1 MGCVRMEK
9 GKLIVFEGASDG
21 IGKSTQ
27 IGLLRERLEK
37 EGHII
42 VNHHFPSYGTYH
54 GAPVEH
60 YLDGKLGEINDLS
73 PYFINS
79 LYAVDR
85 ACAWNSK
92 LKPVYDDGC
101 VLLFDRYTTSSLMY
115 QSAKI
120 KDIDEKIAFLDY
132 VSDFEYNKLGIQEP
146 DVVIFL
152 TAPFDMITEMR
163 NGRVN
168 NEGIQNDLHER
179 DPKYLREVY
188 DNAMFV
194 ANHLSWDIIECNDG
208 NKLRSREDIHEEIY
222 RLVRKRTK

>member
-1 MGCVRMEK
+1 MENKK

-27 IGLLRERLEK
+27 IRLLRKRLED
-37 EGHII
+37 EGYTI

-54 GAPVEH
+54 GAPVEK
-60 YLDGKLGEINDLS
+60 YLSGEFGKIEDLS

-85 ACAWNSK
+85 ACAWNTK
-92 LKPVYDDGC
+92 LKPLYEDGK

-120 KDIDEKIAFLDY
+120 KDELEKKKFLDY
-132 VSDFEYNKLGIQEP
+132 VIDFEYNKLGIQEP
-146 DVVIFL
+146 DIVIFL
-152 TAPFDMITEMR
+152 TAPFDMITAMR
-163 NGRVN
+163 NGRVQN
-168 NEGIQNDLHER
+168 DGIVNDLHER
-179 DPKYLREVY
+179 DIEYMREVY

-194 ANHLSWDIIECNDG
+194 ADYLNWEKIVCNDQD
-208 NKLRSREDIHEEIY
+208 KMRSIDEIHEDIY
-222 RLVRKRTK
+222 KRILKK

>member
-1 MGCVRMEK
+1 MEK

-27 IGLLRERLEK
+27 IKLLRERLEK
-37 EGHII
+37 DGYVI
-42 VNHHFPSYGTYH
+42 VNHHFPTYGTYH
-54 GAPVEH
+54 GAPVEE
-60 YLDGKLGEINDLS
+60 YLAGNLGKIEDLS

-92 LKPVYDDGC
+92 LKFLYEEGK

-120 KDIDEKIAFLDY
+120 KDIEEKKKFLDY
-132 VSDFEYNKLGIQEP
+132 VSDFEYNKLGIKEP
-146 DVVIFL
+146 DIVIFL
-152 TAPFDMITEMR
+152 TAPFDMITQMR
-163 NGRVN
+163 QGRIN

-179 DPKYLREVY
+179 DTGYLREVY
-188 DNAMFV
+188 DNAIFV
-194 ANHLSWDIIECNDG
+194 AKHLSWNIINCNYGDR
-208 NKLRSREDIHEEIY
+208 LRDREDIHEEIY
-222 RLVRKRTK
+222 RLVKKKTR

>member
-1 MGCVRMEK
+1 MEK

-27 IGLLRERLEK
+27 IELLRKRLES
-37 EGHII
+37 EGYII
-42 VNHHFPSYGTYH
+42 VNHHFPTYDTYH
-54 GAPVEH
+54 GAPVEE
-60 YLDGKLGEINDLS
+60 YLSGNLGSIDELT

-85 ACAWNSK
+85 ACAWNTK
-92 LKPVYDDGC
+92 LKYLYNDGN

-120 KDIDEKIAFLDY
+120 KDINEKIEFLDY
-132 VSDFEYNKLGIQEP
+132 VSDFEYNRLGIQEP
-146 DVVIFL
+146 DIVIFL

-168 NEGIQNDLHER
+168 NDGIVNDLHER
-179 DPKYLREVY
+179 DPEYLREVY

-194 ANHLSWDIIECNDG
+194 ANHLSWNIINCNDG
-208 NKLRSREDIHEEIY
+208 DRLRDREDIHEEIY
-222 RLVRKRTK
+222 RLVRKKTR

>member
-1 MGCVRMEK
+1 MEK

-27 IGLLRERLEK
+27 IELLRKRLED
-37 EGHII
+37 EGYVI
-42 VNHHFPSYGTYH
+42 VNHHFPTYDTYH
-54 GAPVEH
+54 GRPVEE
-60 YLDGKLGEINDLS
+60 YLSGNLGNIEDLT

-85 ACAWNSK
+85 ACAWQSK
-92 LKPVYDDGC
+92 LKPLYEEGK

-120 KDIDEKIAFLDY
+120 KDIDEKKAFLDY
-132 VSDFEYNKLGIQEP
+132 VTDFEYNKLGIQEP
-146 DVVIFL
+146 DIVIFL
-152 TAPFDMITEMR
+152 TAPFEMIAEMR
-163 NGRVN
+163 KSRVN

-179 DPKYLREVY
+179 DINFLKEVY

-194 ANHLSWDIIECNDG
+194 ANHLSFDIINCNDG
-208 NKLRSREDIHEEIY
+208 DTLRSREDIHEEIY

>member
-1 MGCVRMEK
+1 MNK
-9 GKLIVFEGASDG
+9 GRLIVFEGASDG

-27 IGLLRERLEK
+27 IKLLQERLELD
-37 EGHII
+37 GDIV
-42 VNHHFPSYGTYH
+42 VNHHFPTYGTYH
-54 GAPVEH
+54 GAPVEE
-60 YLDGKLGEINDLS
+60 YLAGNLGEINELS

-85 ACAWNSK
+85 ACCWQSK
-92 LKPVYDDGC
+92 LKPLYEEGKI
-101 VLLFDRYTTSSLMY
+101 LLFDRYTTSSLMY

-152 TAPFDMITEMR
+152 TAPYEMIEQMR
-163 NGRVN
+163 NSRVDN
-168 NEGIQNDLHER
+168 DGIKNDLHER
-179 DPKYLREVY
+179 DSSYLREVY

-194 ANHLSWDIIECNDG
+194 ANHLSWNIINCNDG
-208 NKLRSREDIHEEIY
+208 DRLRDREDIHEEIY
-222 RLVRKRTK
+222 CLVRKKTR

>member
-1 MGCVRMEK
+1 MDK

-27 IGLLRERLEK
+27 IDLLRKRLES
-37 EGHII
+37 EGYVI
-42 VNHHFPSYGTYH
+42 VSHHFPTYNTYH
-54 GAPVEH
+54 GAPVEE
-60 YLDGKLGEINDLS
+60 YLAGNLGNIDDLT

-85 ACAWNSK
+85 ACAWQTK
-92 LKPVYDDGC
+92 LKPLYEEGK

-120 KDIDEKIAFLDY
+120 KDMDEKIAFLDY
-132 VSDFEYNKLGIQEP
+132 VTDFEYKKLGIQEP

-152 TAPFDMITEMR
+152 TAPFDMIAEMR
-163 NGRVN
+163 KSRIQND
-168 NEGIQNDLHER
+168 GIQNDLHER
-179 DPKYLREVY
+179 DINYLREVY

-194 ANHLSWDIIECNDG
+194 ANHLSWNIVNCNDG
-208 NKLRSREDIHEEIY
+208 DKLRSREDIHEEVY
-222 RLVRKRTK
+222 RLVKKRTK

>member
-1 MGCVRMEK
+1 MER

-27 IGLLRERLEK
+27 IELLRKSLE
-37 EGHII
+37 EDGHVI

-54 GAPVEH
+54 GAPVEK
-60 YLDGKLGEINDLS
+60 YLSGDLGKIEDLPS
-73 PYFINS
+73 YFINS

-85 ACAWNSK
+85 ACAWYTK
-92 LKPVYDDGC
+92 LKPLYEEGK

-120 KDIDEKIAFLDY
+120 KDIDDKKKFLDY
-132 VSDFEYNKLGIQEP
+132 VIDFEYNKLGIQQP
-146 DVVIFL
+146 DVVVFL

-163 NGRVN
+163 KNRTQ
-168 NEGIQNDLHER
+168 NEGIVNDLHER
-179 DPKYLREVY
+179 DINYMREVY

-194 ANHLSWDIIECNDG
+194 ADYLSWDIIKCNDG
-208 NKLRSREDIHEEIY
+208 DRLRSREDIHEEIN
-222 RLVRKRTK
+222 RLVRRKTM